1 MLEVKASSGR
11 NVKAMLARL
20 HEATQSQQMRREQGK
35 FKKKGS
41 SKKKAFIPYEDINLV
56 FDDLDDGFHGAV
68 TMLVQ

>member
-1 MLEVKASSGR
+1 MLEVNPSSGR

-35 FKKKGS
+35 FKKK
-41 SKKKAFIPYEDINLV
+41 AFIPYEDINLV